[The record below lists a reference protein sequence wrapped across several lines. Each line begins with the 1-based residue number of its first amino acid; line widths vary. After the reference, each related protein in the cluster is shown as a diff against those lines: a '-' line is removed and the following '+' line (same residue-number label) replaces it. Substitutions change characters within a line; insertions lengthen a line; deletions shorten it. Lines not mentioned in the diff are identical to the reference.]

1 MPSLAR
7 FFDKAALAASQAIRD
22 FDRASFEATLLA
34 SPVSLII
41 GDAAGRSREG
51 QACAGLAVRLL
62 ARLYPVVTVEAEDSL
77 RDHLHQTARSIHPGI
92 TLDSAEPPVATI
104 VVGAPDSEALPG
116 EAVFVGS
123 NGWTASIS
131 TTSPRSVGETAN
143 PFGAGA
149 AACFA
154 AAAVFRSVFSDVL
167 PDLPPIQDLTV
178 SILRPWA
185 EDPEA
190 DATEVPDADLE
201 ETHIVGLGA
210 IGNAV
215 VWALSWCDGLAGRLH
230 LVDGEAVDLSNLQR
244 YVLTSD
250 ADATDKTAKTA
261 LAERHLAD
269 SGLDAVPHDQHWD
282 RYLNDVPDRTLM
294 RVAVG
299 VDSPEAR
306 VAVQA
311 SLPRIVLNAWTQSGD
326 LGVSRHPD
334 FLDAPCLACL
344 YLPDGERPSYSHRV
358 ATEIGLP
365 DQEPR
370 IRGYIDRRKPVDP
383 DLLSDIATA
392 NDIPTD
398 ELARYQGQ
406 PIDAFYAAFVCG
418 GHRLRVGGAGP
429 TREIDAPLAFQSAL
443 AGVLLAA
450 EIVADAGGLR
460 SADTPTLTRA
470 DVLST
475 PGVFE
480 SDTEPKGLQGRCIC
494 RDDDFRARYAEK
506 YEVQLR

>member
-1 MPSLAR
+1 M
-7 FFDKAALAASQAIRD
+7 
-22 FDRASFEATLLA
+22 
-34 SPVSLII
+34 
-41 GDAAGRSREG
+41 
-51 QACAGLAVRLL
+51 
-62 ARLYPVVTVEAEDSL
+62 
-77 RDHLHQTARSIHPGI
+77 
-92 TLDSAEPPVATI
+92 
-104 VVGAPDSEALPG
+104 
-116 EAVFVGS
+116 
-123 NGWTASIS
+123 
-131 TTSPRSVGETAN
+131 
-143 PFGAGA
+143 
-149 AACFA
+149 
-154 AAAVFRSVFSDVL
+154 
-167 PDLPPIQDLTV
+167 
-178 SILRPWA
+178 
-185 EDPEA
+185 
-190 DATEVPDADLE
+190 
-201 ETHIVGLGA
+201 
-210 IGNAV
+210 
-215 VWALSWCDGLAGRLH
+215 
-230 LVDGEAVDLSNLQR
+230 
-244 YVLTSD
+244 
-250 ADATDKTAKTA
+250 
-261 LAERHLAD
+261 
-269 SGLDAVPHDQHWD
+269 
-282 RYLNDVPDRTLM
+282 
-294 RVAVG
+294 
-299 VDSPEAR
+299 
-306 VAVQA
+306 
-311 SLPRIVLNAWTQSGD
+311 
-326 LGVSRHPD
+326 SRHPD